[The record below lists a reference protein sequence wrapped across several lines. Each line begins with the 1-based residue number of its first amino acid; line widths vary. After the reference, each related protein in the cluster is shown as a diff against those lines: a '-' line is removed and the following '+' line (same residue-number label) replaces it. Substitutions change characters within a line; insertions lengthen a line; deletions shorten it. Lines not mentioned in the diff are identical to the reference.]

1 MFVNVEVRISA
12 MSFDLNSIAMRCNA
26 PGDTR
31 TGECVKV
38 THSEIDG
45 LEAIEKPGSKCEVIT

>member
-1 MFVNVEVRISA
+1 